1 MQRMSTT
8 TTRTTLE
15 MQEQPRRRSV
25 VPGADI
31 QAPIPATISA
41 GSSYFP
47 DLEGKRVLWSDLP
60 DISSFPSTPAGAQ
73 TPAGASTPGWL
84 TPGNATPGWQTPA
97 GASTPG
103 WATPKST
110 QARPLL
116 SEDAYPDIGTMY
128 SWRGVMILL
137 ITCGSQLMDNIFMT
151 AVNLSLPAVQA
162 EFNVSSGDL
171 QWLLSAYTLTFGGFL
186 LFSGVLADRY
196 GRRQVFSIGMGVLS
210 VWTLANGFGN
220 SFIQLAIFRALQGIG
235 AAMTV
240 PSSIGIISSH
250 FVASERIVALTMF
263 GASGAIGFCAGL
275 IFGGFVTDSLG
286 WRYIFRIAVAVTG
299 PLGIMGWILLPKD
312 RKEGNAR
319 PKLDFVGAGLST
331 GGLILLSFV
340 LSSGGEYGWNKA
352 FIIALLIISV
362 IMICVFAYVEKKV
375 SNPIMPLSLWKIKN
389 FAPLW
394 IAGFVL
400 YGSYQTV
407 IYYVVLQAQ
416 EVAKLSAGATA
427 LRFLPMGAAGFTTNM
442 VLAKWMK
449 YMNTRYLMLLGMLIT
464 TLSPIPASLMPA
476 EDPNFWRY
484 ILPTSVMVVTG
495 VSICYI
501 CITNIMLGSVP
512 ANVKSL
518 CGGLVNTAF
527 QIGSGV
533 SLALAA
539 AVVDAVDIKKGHDEA
554 TQYQTGLYCCIGLSG
569 LGLIVSA
576 FGLRGLDGNAGS
588 ALLNDRNTWKMK
600 HPETIQSS
608 VLHFPQ
614 NNAQSRPEY
623 PIMLVP
629 QRSENGFEESPV
641 HTDFATRT
649 VLKMRGQTS
658 QILEEAIALSALIRL
673 VVRLKV
679 SIVVKEIQ

>member
-569 LGLIVSA
+569 LGLVVSA

-588 ALLNDRNTWKMK
+588 A
-600 HPETIQSS
+600 Q
-608 VLHFPQ
+608 
-614 NNAQSRPEY
+614 
-623 PIMLVP
+623 
-629 QRSENGFEESPV
+629 V
-641 HTDFATRT
+641 H
-649 VLKMRGQTS
+649 
-658 QILEEAIALSALIRL
+658 
-673 VVRLKV
+673 
-679 SIVVKEIQ
+679 

>member
-1 MQRMSTT
+1 MTT
-8 TTRTTLE
+8 QTILE
-15 MQEQPRRRSV
+15 SQERSRRRSV
-25 VPGADI
+25 HSGNDI
-31 QAPIPATISA
+31 QTPTPATIAA

-47 DLEGKRVLWSDLP
+47 DLEGKRVNWHELP
-60 DISSFPSTPAGAQ
+60 EISTLPSTPAGAQ
-73 TPAGASTPGWL
+73 TPAGASTPGWT

-103 WATPKST
+103 WATPRST
-110 QARPLL
+110 QTRHLL
-116 SEDAYPDIGTMY
+116 TEIAYPDVGTIY
-128 SWRGVMILL
+128 SWRGIVILL

-151 AVNLSLPAVQA
+151 AVNLSLPSVQA
-162 EFNVSSGDL
+162 EFDVSSGDL

-220 SFIQLAIFRALQGIG
+220 SFIQLAIFRALQGVG

-250 FVASERIVALTMF
+250 FVATERIVALTMF
-263 GASGAIGFCAGL
+263 GASGAVGFCTGL

-299 PLGIMGWILLPKD
+299 PLD

-340 LSSGGEYGWNKA
+340 LSSGGEYGWNKT
-352 FIIALLIISV
+352 FIIALLVISV
-362 IMICVFAYVEKKV
+362 IMICIFAYVEKKV
-375 SNPIMPLSLWKIKN
+375 SNPIMPLSLWKIPN

-416 EVAKLSAGATA
+416 EIAHLSAGATA

-449 YMNTRYLMLLGMLIT
+449 HMNTRYLMLLGMLIT

-476 EDPNFWRY
+476 SSPSFWKY
-484 ILPTSVMVVTG
+484 ILPTSVMVVVG

-501 CITNIMLGSVP
+501 CITNIMLSSVP

-539 AVVDAVDIKKGHDEA
+539 AAVDAVDVKKGHDA
-554 TQYQTGLYCCIGLSG
+554 SKQYQTGLYCCVGLSG
-569 LGLIVSA
+569 LGLVVSA
-576 FGLRGLDGNAGS
+576 VGLRKMSGNAGG
-588 ALLNDRNTWKMK
+588 
-600 HPETIQSS
+600 
-608 VLHFPQ
+608 
-614 NNAQSRPEY
+614 AQ
-623 PIMLVP
+623 
-629 QRSENGFEESPV
+629 V
-641 HTDFATRT
+641 H
-649 VLKMRGQTS
+649 
-658 QILEEAIALSALIRL
+658 
-673 VVRLKV
+673 
-679 SIVVKEIQ
+679 